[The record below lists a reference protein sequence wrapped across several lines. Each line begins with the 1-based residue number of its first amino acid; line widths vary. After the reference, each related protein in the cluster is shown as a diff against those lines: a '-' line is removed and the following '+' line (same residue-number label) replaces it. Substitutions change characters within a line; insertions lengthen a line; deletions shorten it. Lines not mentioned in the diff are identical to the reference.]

1 MPRERIAM
9 SGEEVAAFLRYQ
21 LTAVLATHGP
31 GGFPHQSAMWFVPDE
46 DGGVRMWTY
55 RASQKA
61 VNLRRDPRASLL
73 VESGED
79 YRALRGVLL
88 VGEVR
93 VVDDL
98 ERTLDVGLRLRQ
110 RYGERYGLETVEV
123 LAAQAKKRVVLE
135 LRPAHVA
142 SWDHGRQQARS

>member
-1 MPRERIAM
+1 
-9 SGEEVAAFLRYQ
+9 
-21 LTAVLATHGP
+21 
-31 GGFPHQSAMWFVPDE
+31 MWFLPDE
-46 DGGVRMWTY
+46 DGAVRIWTY

-88 VGEVR
+88 AGEVR
-93 VVDDL
+93 VVDDHD
-98 ERTLDVGLRLRQ
+98 RTLDVGHRLRQ

-123 LAAQAKKRVVLE
+123 LAAQASKRVMLE
-135 LRPAHVA
+135 LHPTHVA
-142 SWDHGRQQARS
+142 SWDHGRQRARS